1 MIVRVYWE
9 APTREHGERFK
20 VCREGQTTFVA
31 PDSGSPDLY
40 RAAISRAIGRPVM
53 IRSSRQI
60 GHHAIRFEVI

>member
-20 VCREGQTTFVA
+20 VCREGLTTYVQ

-40 RAAISRAIGRPVM
+40 RAAICRALGRPVM
-53 IRSSRQI
+53 VRSSRRI
-60 GHHAIRFEVI
+60 GHLAIRFEVI